1 MSTPTETTGSITHA
15 VTTLVSGVRRTAP
28 ALRWVSRAGWIS
40 LVLGI
45 FFLVSGTILGW
56 IEPIIMGAALVLLMC
71 GAALFAIGRHP
82 YEVNLRLHSGRI
94 VVGERAVGAL
104 DITNT
109 SERPVLPA
117 RVELPVGAGSASFSL
132 PTLSGGE
139 VHSELFTIPTE
150 RRGVII
156 VGPVS
161 SVRGD
166 PIGLVRRAVIWT
178 EPEELL
184 VHPATVRMY
193 GSAAG
198 FLHDLEGQPTKDVT
212 NADLA
217 FHALRE
223 YVPGDDR
230 RYVHWRSSA
239 RTGTLMVRQFESTRR
254 THLVLAV
261 STDRRDYDVDDEFE
275 LAISAI
281 GSLGLHAFAG
291 EKDLTALTS
300 EGRVSTL
307 GVRPF
312 LDDLTRIEMAG
323 RTRHIVD
330 LARAIAQEAPQ
341 ATIAV
346 LAVGSETTARDI
358 RAAGA
363 VLPVGV
369 SGVVIRA
376 ELGAETTIRRLGVMT
391 VLTVGSLEEF
401 PSGFRKV
408 ERRAA
413 A

>member
-1 MSTPTETTGSITHA
+1 MNTQADTTRSLTHV
-15 VTTLVSGVRRTAP
+15 VTTLMSSVRRTAP
-28 ALRWVSRAGWIS
+28 AVRWVSRAGWVS
-40 LVLGI
+40 LLAGI
-45 FFLVSGTILGW
+45 ALLVAGRILGW
-56 IEPIIMGAALVLLMC
+56 IEPTIMGAALVLLMV
-71 GAALFAIGRHP
+71 GAAAFAIGRHP
-82 YEVNLRLHSGRI
+82 YEVGLRLHSGRI
-94 VVGERAVGAL
+94 VVGERAMGAL

-109 SERPVLPA
+109 SDRPVLPA
-117 RVELPVGAGSASFSL
+117 RVELPVGAGAASFSL
-132 PTLSGGE
+132 PTLAGGAT
-139 VHSELFTIPTE
+139 HSELFTIPTQ
-150 RRGVII
+150 RRGVIV

-166 PIGLVRRAVIWT
+166 PIGLVRRSVVWT
-178 EPEELL
+178 EPQELL
-184 VHPATVRMY
+184 VHPATVRMH

-198 FLHDLEGQPTKDVT
+198 FLHDLEGQATKDLT

-261 STDRRDYDVDDEFE
+261 STDRRDYETGDELE
-275 LAISAI
+275 LSISAI

-291 EKDLTALTS
+291 EKDVTTLTS
-300 EGRVSTL
+300 EEHVSTV

-312 LDDLTRIEMAG
+312 LDGLTRIEMSG
-323 RTRHIVD
+323 RTRHIVE
-330 LARAIAQEAPQ
+330 LARAISQEAPH

-346 LAVGSETTARDI
+346 LAVGAATSARDI

-376 ELGAETTIRRLGVMT
+376 ELGATTSIRRLGVMT
-391 VLTVGSLEEF
+391 VLTLGSLSDL
-401 PSGFRKV
+401 PAGFRKV
-408 ERRAA
+408 ERRSAA
-413 A
+413 

>member
-1 MSTPTETTGSITHA
+1 MSEKTDTTGSITHV
-15 VTTLVSGVRRTAP
+15 VTTLVSGVRRNAP
-28 ALRWVSRAGWIS
+28 ALKWVSRAGWIS
-40 LVLGI
+40 LATGI
-45 FFLVSGTILGW
+45 AFLVAGRILGW
-56 IEPIIMGAALVLLMC
+56 IEPIIMGAALLLLMC

-82 YEVNLRLHSGRI
+82 YAVTLRLHSGRI

-109 SERPVLPA
+109 SDRPVLPA
-117 RVELPVGAGSASFSL
+117 RVELPVGAGSASFAL
-132 PTLSGGE
+132 PTLGGGE
-139 VHSELFTIPTE
+139 EHSELFTIPTQ
-150 RRGVII
+150 RRGVIV

-166 PIGLVRRAVIWT
+166 PVGLVRRAVIWT

-184 VHPATVRMY
+184 VHPATVRMH

-261 STDRRDYDVDDEFE
+261 SVDRRDYAHEDELE
-275 LAISAI
+275 LAISAV

-291 EKDLTALTS
+291 EKDVTALTS
-300 EGRVSTL
+300 EGRLSTI

-312 LDDLTRIEMAG
+312 LDSLTRIEMPG
-323 RTRHIVD
+323 RTRHVVD
-330 LARAIAQEAPQ
+330 VARGIAQEAPQ

-346 LAVGSETTARDI
+346 LAVGSATTPRDI

-369 SGVVIRA
+369 SGVVVRA
-376 ELGAETTIRRLGVMT
+376 ELGAETQIRRLGVMT
-391 VLTVGSLEEF
+391 VLTIGSLDAF